1 MKNGFIKIGCC
12 SPRIRVADCTGNA
25 AGIIE
30 KAAQMH
36 SRGVR
41 VAVFPE
47 LCVTGATCGDLF
59 GQSVLLRAA
68 ERAVEVIAK
77 ETAQLDMLLF
87 VGVPVDAGDRLYD
100 CAAAICKGRLLC
112 LTAKTN
118 IPNYGE
124 FSEKRWFSPAPAQ
137 TLAVNYAG
145 CTVPLGGGLLLE
157 CEAMPG
163 LVIGAEI
170 GSDLTAPSQPSQQM
184 ALNGASL
191 VVNLSAENTII
202 GRISARRD
210 AVRVQSERLNCA
222 YALAGAGEGESTG
235 DLVFSGN
242 CLIGENGVIL
252 AGQNWQTDSFVTA
265 DIDIELLCRERRR
278 MAEFGTVQSNAERI
292 SFSLSVGE
300 TVLERYY
307 AQLPFVPE
315 DAAERDLR
323 CEEILTMQSR
333 ALATRLSAINCR
345 TAILGLSGG
354 LDSTLALIVC
364 VRTFDY
370 LGLDRKGIIAVT
382 MPCFG
387 TTNRTKSNAC
397 RLAEAYGVTLR
408 DIPITEAAKLHLS
421 DIGHDGVTTDVTYEN
436 AQARERTQI
445 LMDIANMENGLVIG
459 TGDISEMALGWATYN
474 GDHMSMYSVNCDI
487 PKTLIRYIVLFEAGL
502 AGGEL
507 GEVLTDVYNTPVSP
521 ELLPPKDGDIAQKT
535 EDIVGPY
542 ELHDFFLYYFVRYGF
557 EPAKIYRI
565 ARRAFDGQYDG
576 LIIKGWLR
584 TFLRRFFTQQF
595 KRSCVPDGPK
605 VGSVAMSPRGD
616 WRMPSDACSAEWLRL
631 VDEIDPE
638 A

>member
-1 MKNGFIKIGCC
+1 MKNGFVRVGCC

-25 AGIIE
+25 SKIIE
-30 KAAQMH
+30 KAAEMH
-36 SRGVR
+36 ARGVR
-41 VAVFPE
+41 AAVFPE

-59 GQSVLLRAA
+59 GQDVLLRAA
-68 ERAVEVIAK
+68 ERAVITIAK
-77 ETAQLDMLLF
+77 ETAELDMLLL
-87 VGVPVDAGDRLYD
+87 VGVPVAAGCRLYS
-100 CAAAICKGRLLC
+100 CAAAICRGKLLC

-124 FSEKRWFSPAPAQ
+124 HSEKRWFSPAPE
-137 TLAVNYAG
+137 TPVTVDYAG
-145 CTVPLGGGLLLE
+145 TSVLLGSGLLME
-157 CEAMPG
+157 CVSMPR
-163 LVIGAEI
+163 LVIGAEL
-170 GSDLTAPSQPSQQM
+170 GADLTSPRQPGTDM
-184 ALNGASL
+184 ALNGATL
-191 VVNLSAENTII
+191 ICNLSAEGSII
-202 GRISARRD
+202 GRTGNRTD
-210 AVRVQSERLNCA
+210 TVKVQSGRLNCA
-222 YALAGAGEGESTG
+222 YALVNAGEGESTG
-235 DLVFSGN
+235 DLVFSGH
-242 CLIGENGVIL
+242 CVVGENGVIL
-252 AGQNWQTDSFVTA
+252 AQQNWEADGFITA
-265 DIDIELLCRERRR
+265 DIDVELLHRERRS
-278 MAEFGTVQSNAERI
+278 AADFGDYQHSAERI
-292 SFSLSVGE
+292 PFDLDV
-300 TVLERYY
+300 TDIALERRYER
-307 AQLPFVPE
+307 LPFVPE
-315 DAAERDLR
+315 DSSERDR
-323 CEEILTMQSR
+323 RSEEILTMQSR

-345 TAILGLSGG
+345 TAVLGLSGG

-364 VRTFDY
+364 ARTFDY

-397 RLAEAYGVTLR
+397 RLADAYGVTLR

-445 LMDIANMENGLVIG
+445 LMDIANMENGIVIG
-459 TGDISEMALGWATYN
+459 TGDLSEMALGWATYN

-487 PKTLIRYIVLFEAGL
+487 PKTLIRYIVLFEAGRT
-502 AGGEL
+502 GGEL

-521 ELLPPKDGDIAQKT
+521 ELLPPKDGDISQKT

-565 ARRAFDGQYDG
+565 ARHAFEGQYDG
-576 LIIKGWLR
+576 LIIKGWLK
-584 TFLRRFFTQQF
+584 TFMRRFFTQQF

-616 WRMPSDACSAEWLRL
+616 WRMPSDACSAEWLKL

-638 A
+638 K

>member
-1 MKNGFIKIGCC
+1 MKNGFVKVGCC
-12 SPRIRVADCTGNA
+12 SPRVRVADCAGNA
-25 AGIIE
+25 AKIIE
-30 KAAQMH
+30 KASQMY
-36 SRGVR
+36 SAGVR

-59 GQSVLLRAA
+59 GQGVLLRAA
-68 ERAVEVIAK
+68 ERAVEAIAK
-77 ETAQLDMLLF
+77 ETAELDMLIF
-87 VGVPVDAGDRLYD
+87 AGVPVAAGDRLYS
-100 CAAAICKGRLLC
+100 CAAAICRGQLLC

-124 FSEKRWFSPAPAQ
+124 YSEKRWFSPAPAQ
-137 TLAVNYAG
+137 LKKVNFAG
-145 CTVPLGGGLLLE
+145 FSVPLGAGILLE
-157 CEAMPG
+157 CDTVPG
-163 LVIGAEI
+163 LVIGAEL
-170 GSDLTAPSQPSQQM
+170 GGDLTALVQPSRSM
-184 ALNGASL
+184 VLDGASL
-191 VVNLSAENTII
+191 IVNLSAENTII
-202 GRISARRD
+202 GRTSSRRD
-210 AVRVQSERLNCA
+210 AVRVQSGQLNCA
-222 YALAGAGEGESTG
+222 YALACAGEGESTG
-235 DLVFSGN
+235 DLVFSGS
-242 CLIGENGVIL
+242 CLVGENGVVL
-252 AGQNWQTDSFVTA
+252 AEQNWKADSFITA
-265 DIDIELLCRERRR
+265 DIDVELLCRERRR
-278 MAEFGTVQSNAERI
+278 AADFGNAQPCGERV
-292 SFSLSVGE
+292 SFGLTAAE

-307 AQLPFVPE
+307 APMPFVPE
-315 DAAERDLR
+315 DAAGRDLR

-370 LGLDRKGIIAVT
+370 LGLDRRGIIAVT

-445 LMDIANMENGLVIG
+445 LMDIANMENGIVIG

-474 GDHMSMYSVNCDI
+474 GDHMSMYGVNCDI
-487 PKTLIRYIVLFEAGL
+487 PKTLIRYIVLFEAGRT
-502 AGGEL
+502 GGEL

-542 ELHDFFLYYFVRYGF
+542 ELHDFFLYYFIRYGF

-576 LIIKGWLR
+576 LAIKSWLR

-595 KRSCVPDGPK
+595 KRNCVPDGPK

-616 WRMPSDACSAEWLRL
+616 WRMPSDACPAEWLRL
-631 VDEIDPE
+631 TDDIDPE
-638 A
+638 D